1 MGFVILEKPALQA
14 FTDSPGAVLHE

>member
-1 MGFVILEKPALQA
+1 MGFVILEKSALQA

>member
-14 FTDSPGAVLHE
+14 FTDLPGAVLHE